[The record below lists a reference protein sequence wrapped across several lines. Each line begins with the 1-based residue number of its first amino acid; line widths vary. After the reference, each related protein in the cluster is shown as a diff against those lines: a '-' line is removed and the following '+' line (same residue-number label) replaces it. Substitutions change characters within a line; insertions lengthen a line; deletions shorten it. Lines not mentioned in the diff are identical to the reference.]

1 MSGLKVRTGVL
12 VLAPLLLSVA
22 GCHMLSSNACNKPQP
37 YQTQKS
43 DPPLKIPPGLAA
55 PDTGGGLKLP
65 ALNEPAP
72 PPRTA
77 HDPCLDSPPSYKVA
91 KPAPAPQA

>member
-1 MSGLKVRTGVL
+1 MSGLKVTTGVL
-12 VLAPLLLSVA
+12 VLAPLLLSIG
-22 GCHMLSSNACNKPQP
+22 GCSLSRKFTVNACNKPQP
-37 YQTQKS
+37 YQSQKS
-43 DPPLKIPPGLAA
+43 DPPLKI
-55 PDTGGGLKLP
+55 P

-72 PPRTA
+72 PPRTV